1 MNLLL
6 QSDEYQYELVQELNL
21 LEKERLMLIWNNEY
35 PMQLSY
41 QSLEA
46 FENYLN
52 KVNQKRFILAK
63 TYGNQ
68 IVGWFFKFER
78 EGELWFAT
86 IVDEKHKGKG
96 IGSTLLKLG
105 KKQFGALN
113 GWVIDHNR
121 YFKNNGQKYL
131 SPLEFYIKNACRVH
145 HGQRL
150 EVAVLSAVKITL

>member
-1 MNLLL
+1 MDLLL
-6 QSDEYQYELVQELNL
+6 QSDKYQYEICSELNP
-21 LEKERLMLIWNNEY
+21 LEKSRLMTIWNNEY

-41 QSLEA
+41 KSINA
-46 FENYLN
+46 FETYLN
-52 KVNQKRFILAK
+52 GISNKRFILVK

-68 IVGWFFKFER
+68 IVGWFLKFER
-78 EGELWFAT
+78 EEERWFAT

-105 KKQFGALN
+105 KKQFGNLN

-131 SPLEFYIKNACRVH
+131 SPLEFYIKNACRVQ
-145 HGQRL
+145 HGERL
-150 EVAVLSAVKITL
+150 EVPVLSAVKITL

>member
-6 QSDEYQYELVQELNL
+6 QSDEYQYELKRELNAF
-21 LEKERLMLIWNNEY
+21 EKKRLMEIWNNEY

-41 QSLEA
+41 KSLEA
-46 FENYLN
+46 FEKYLN
-52 KVNQKRFILAK
+52 GVSNKNFILAK

-78 EGELWFAT
+78 EGKLWFAT
-86 IVDEKHKGKG
+86 IVDEKHKGKK

-105 KKQFGALN
+105 KKEFGTLH

-121 YFKNNGQKYL
+121 YFKNNGEKYF
-131 SPLEFYIKNACRVH
+131 SPLEFYLKNACRVH
-145 HGQRL
+145 HSQRL
-150 EVAVLSAVKITL
+150 EIPILSAVKISL